1 MGNKKK
7 IILFYVLMFAVLGW
21 FIIAEAVYP
30 SERTKVSSQ
39 KSLTYHETFTWEKA
53 DGSRQKI
60 SVPGKY
66 EVAENETMVI
76 TTKLPEDYVQTSFA
90 IRSSLQDVKFYVD
103 GKLRSEYNTKK
114 TRVFGKNSA
123 SRYVFCPTSE
133 RDAGKILRI
142 ELTTHTKKYSGVVNF
157 VYCGDKGDI
166 WACIFNAYGMET
178 IVAFF
183 LFFVG
188 IVTIIFSIALGIA
201 YRTRLDMEYLGWC
214 ILMGAAWML
223 GESKLRQLWVPNTSV
238 LSVVCFLVILLCPV
252 PVLFYMDSVQKQ
264 RYTRIYRVIE
274 CLAVVDFVVCTLLH
288 ITGIKDFIETLP
300 FSQMLLV
307 VTFITVCIT
316 FGIDIFRKQAREYG
330 LTLIGMVIAML
341 AVVMEVIS
349 IYYVVVVSGIF
360 IGIGMMVLLF
370 ANIVRTMQSVRDM
383 EIQKK
388 RIEKENYDHLTG
400 LPMRS
405 RGEAMMAELIKEFD
419 GCLVFCDMDNL
430 KKINDIYGHKAGD
443 RALGCLGMLLKNVG
457 EPSVACRLGGDEFLL
472 FLPEATKDLAQER
485 VKQLFAQFIEKKDE
499 DVEMHAASLSA
510 GLCMCSRGG
519 NFEEYYN
526 CADKALYYVKQ
537 NGKGSY
543 FFYEQ
548 MKADDISVQRMGKD
562 LEVVA
567 HALQESGSYSGA
579 LDLDYRDFAKI
590 YEYMNS
596 LGARCSHTCY
606 LVMVTVDG
614 FQEQMMYNE
623 EMEEA
628 LECMETSIRQ
638 KIRKVD
644 ICTRYSSMQYLIILF
659 EPQESQIP
667 NVMERIFDQYYKMY
681 NENDYKPRYEYMAML
696 THKKNTSC

>member
-1 MGNKKK
+1 M
-7 IILFYVLMFAVLGW
+7 
-21 FIIAEAVYP
+21 
-30 SERTKVSSQ
+30 
-39 KSLTYHETFTWEKA
+39 
-53 DGSRQKI
+53 D
-60 SVPGKY
+60 
-66 EVAENETMVI
+66 ETMVLV
-76 TTKLPEDYVQTSFA
+76 TRLPDDFTQTSFA
-90 IRSSLQDVKFYVD
+90 IRSSLQDVRFYVD
-103 GKLRSEYNTKK
+103 GELRSEYNTDK
-114 TRVFGKNSA
+114 TRLNGKNSA

-133 RDAGKILRI
+133 KDAGKMLQI
-142 ELTTHTKKYSGVVNF
+142 ELTTHTDNYSGVVNT

-166 WACIFNAYGMET
+166 WASIFHDYGLET
-178 IVAFF
+178 IIAFF
-183 LFFVG
+183 LLFVG
-188 IVTIIFSIALGIA
+188 LVTIIFSVALGIA
-201 YRTRLDMEYLGWC
+201 YHTRFDMEYLGWC

-223 GESKLRQLWVPNTSV
+223 GESKLRQLWISNVSI
-238 LSVVCFLVILLCPV
+238 LSAVCFLVILLCPV
-252 PVLFYMDSVQKQ
+252 PVLIYMDSVQKK
-264 RYTRIYRVIE
+264 RYTRMYHAIGYA
-274 CLAVVDFVVCTLLH
+274 AVADFVVCTLLH
-288 ITGIKDFIETLP
+288 LAGVKDFIETLP
-300 FSQMLLV
+300 VSQGILV
-307 VTFITVCIT
+307 ITFLTVCIT
-316 FGIDIFRKQAREYG
+316 FGIDFFRKRAGEYG
-330 LTLIGMVIAML
+330 LTLIGMLIAMM
-341 AVVMEVIS
+341 AVVVEVVS
-349 IYYVVVVSGIF
+349 TYYVVVLSGIF
-360 IGIGMMVLLF
+360 TGIGMLVLLF
-370 ANIVRTMQSVRDM
+370 ANIVRTVQSVRDM

-405 RGEAMMAELIKEFD
+405 RGEAMIADLIMEQD

-443 RALGCLGMLLKNVG
+443 RALGCLGTLLKDVG

-472 FLPEATKDLAQER
+472 FLPEATKDQAQER
-485 VKQLFAQFIEKKDE
+485 IKQLFAQFIEKKDE

-526 CADKALYYVKQ
+526 SADKALYYVKQ

-548 MKADDISVQRMGKD
+548 MKEDDISVQRMGKD

-567 HALQESGSYSGA
+567 HALKESGSYSGA

-614 FQEQMMYNE
+614 LQEQMMYNE

-628 LECMETSIRQ
+628 LGCMEASIRQ

-667 NVMERIFDQYYKMY
+667 YVMERIFEQYYKMY
-681 NENDYKPRYEYMAML
+681 NENNYKPRYEYMSML
-696 THKKNTSC
+696 THK

>member
-1 MGNKKK
+1 M
-7 IILFYVLMFAVLGW
+7 
-21 FIIAEAVYP
+21 
-30 SERTKVSSQ
+30 
-39 KSLTYHETFTWEKA
+39 
-53 DGSRQKI
+53 
-60 SVPGKY
+60 
-66 EVAENETMVI
+66 
-76 TTKLPEDYVQTSFA
+76 
-90 IRSSLQDVKFYVD
+90 
-103 GKLRSEYNTKK
+103 
-114 TRVFGKNSA
+114 
-123 SRYVFCPTSE
+123 
-133 RDAGKILRI
+133 
-142 ELTTHTKKYSGVVNF
+142 
-157 VYCGDKGDI
+157 
-166 WACIFNAYGMET
+166 
-178 IVAFF
+178 
-183 LFFVG
+183 
-188 IVTIIFSIALGIA
+188 
-201 YRTRLDMEYLGWC
+201 
-214 ILMGAAWML
+214 
-223 GESKLRQLWVPNTSV
+223 
-238 LSVVCFLVILLCPV
+238 
-252 PVLFYMDSVQKQ
+252 
-264 RYTRIYRVIE
+264 
-274 CLAVVDFVVCTLLH
+274 
-288 ITGIKDFIETLP
+288 GIKDFIETLP
-300 FSQMLLV
+300 VSQILLV
-307 VTFITVCIT
+307 VTFITICIT
-316 FGIDIFRKQAREYG
+316 FGMDILRRRVREYG

-341 AVVMEVIS
+341 AVVVEVIS
-349 IYYVVVVSGIF
+349 VYFVVVVSGIF
-360 IGIGMMVLLF
+360 IGAGMLVLLF
-370 ANIVRTMQSVRDM
+370 ANIVRTVQSVRDM

-405 RGEAMMAELIKEFD
+405 RGEAMIADLIMEQD

-443 RALGCLGMLLKNVG
+443 RALGCLGTLLKDVG

-472 FLPEATKDLAQER
+472 FLPEATKDQAQER
-485 VKQLFAQFIEKKDE
+485 IKQLFAQFIEKKDE

-567 HALQESGSYSGA
+567 HALKESGSYSGA

-614 FQEQMMYNE
+614 LQEQMMYNE

-628 LECMETSIRQ
+628 LECMEASIRQ

-667 NVMERIFDQYYKMY
+667 YVMERIFEQYYKMY
-681 NENDYKPRYEYMAML
+681 NENDYKPRYEYMSML
-696 THKKNTSC
+696 THK

>member
-1 MGNKKK
+1 MGNKKEVL
-7 IILFYVLMFAVLGW
+7 LFYLLMIAVIGW
-21 FIIAEAVYP
+21 FVVAETVYP
-30 SERTKVSSQ
+30 SERIKASRPEN
-39 KSLTYHETFTWEKA
+39 LTYRGTFTWEKN
-53 DGSRQKI
+53 DGTSQEI
-60 SVPGKY
+60 TVPGKY
-66 EVAENETMVI
+66 PVGVDETMVLV
-76 TTKLPEDYVQTSFA
+76 TRLPDDFTQTSFA
-90 IRSSLQDVKFYVD
+90 IRSSLQDVRFYVD
-103 GKLRSEYNTKK
+103 GELRSEYNTDK
-114 TRVFGKNSA
+114 TRLNGKNSA

-133 RDAGKILRI
+133 KDAGKMLQI
-142 ELTTHTKKYSGVVNF
+142 ELTTHTDNYSGVVNT

-166 WACIFNAYGMET
+166 WASIFHDYGLET
-178 IVAFF
+178 IIAFF
-183 LFFVG
+183 LLFVG
-188 IVTIIFSIALGIA
+188 LVTIIFSVALGIA
-201 YRTRLDMEYLGWC
+201 YHTRFDMEYLGWC

-223 GESKLRQLWVPNTSV
+223 GESKLRQLWISNVSI
-238 LSVVCFLVILLCPV
+238 LSAVCFLVILLCPV
-252 PVLFYMDSVQKQ
+252 PVLIYMDSVQKK
-264 RYTRIYRVIE
+264 RYTRMYHAIGYA
-274 CLAVVDFVVCTLLH
+274 AVADFVVCTLLH
-288 ITGIKDFIETLP
+288 LAGVKDFIETLP
-300 FSQMLLV
+300 VSQGILV
-307 VTFITVCIT
+307 ITFLTVCIT
-316 FGIDIFRKQAREYG
+316 FGIDFFRKRAGEYG
-330 LTLIGMVIAML
+330 LTLIGMLIAMM
-341 AVVMEVIS
+341 AVVVEVVS
-349 IYYVVVVSGIF
+349 TYYVVVLSGIF
-360 IGIGMMVLLF
+360 TGIGMLVLLF
-370 ANIVRTMQSVRDM
+370 ANIVRTVQSVRDM

-405 RGEAMMAELIKEFD
+405 RGEAMIADLIMEQD

-443 RALGCLGMLLKNVG
+443 RALGCLGTLLKDVG

-472 FLPEATKDLAQER
+472 FLPEATKDQAQER
-485 VKQLFAQFIEKKDE
+485 IKQLFAQFIEKKDE

-526 CADKALYYVKQ
+526 SADKALYYVKQ

-548 MKADDISVQRMGKD
+548 MKEDDISVQRMGKD

-567 HALQESGSYSGA
+567 HALKESGSYSGA

-596 LGARCSHTCY
+596 LGARCRHTCY

-614 FQEQMMYNE
+614 LQEQMMYNE

-628 LECMETSIRQ
+628 LECMEASIRQ

-667 NVMERIFDQYYKMY
+667 YVMERIFEQYYKMY
-681 NENDYKPRYEYMAML
+681 NENNYKPRYEYMSML
-696 THKKNTSC
+696 THK

>member
-1 MGNKKK
+1 MGNKKEVL
-7 IILFYVLMFAVLGW
+7 LFYLLMIAVIGW
-21 FIIAEAVYP
+21 FVVAETVYP
-30 SERTKVSSQ
+30 SERIKASRPEN
-39 KSLTYHETFTWEKA
+39 LTYRGTFTWEKN
-53 DGSRQKI
+53 DGTSQEI
-60 SVPGKY
+60 TVPGKY
-66 EVAENETMVI
+66 PVGVDETMVLV
-76 TTKLPEDYVQTSFA
+76 TRLPDDFTQTSFA
-90 IRSSLQDVKFYVD
+90 IRSSLQDVRFYVD
-103 GKLRSEYNTKK
+103 GELRSEYNTDK
-114 TRVFGKNSA
+114 TRLNGKNSA

-133 RDAGKILRI
+133 KDAGKMLQI
-142 ELTTHTKKYSGVVNF
+142 ELTTHTDNYSGVVNT

-166 WACIFNAYGMET
+166 WASIFHDYGLET
-178 IVAFF
+178 IIAFF
-183 LFFVG
+183 LLFVG
-188 IVTIIFSIALGIA
+188 LVTIIFSVALGIA
-201 YRTRLDMEYLGWC
+201 YHTRFDMEYLGWC

-223 GESKLRQLWVPNTSV
+223 GESKLRQLWISNVSI
-238 LSVVCFLVILLCPV
+238 LSAVCFLVILLCPV
-252 PVLFYMDSVQKQ
+252 PVLIYMDSVQKK
-264 RYTRIYRVIE
+264 RYTRMYHAIGYA
-274 CLAVVDFVVCTLLH
+274 AVADFVVCTLLH
-288 ITGIKDFIETLP
+288 LAGVKDFIETLP
-300 FSQMLLV
+300 VSQGILV
-307 VTFITVCIT
+307 ITFLTVCIT
-316 FGIDIFRKQAREYG
+316 FGIDFFRKRAGEYG
-330 LTLIGMVIAML
+330 LTLIGMLIAMM
-341 AVVMEVIS
+341 AVVVEVVS
-349 IYYVVVVSGIF
+349 TYYVVVLSGIF
-360 IGIGMMVLLF
+360 TGIGMLVLLF
-370 ANIVRTMQSVRDM
+370 ANIVRTVQSVRDM

-405 RGEAMMAELIKEFD
+405 RGEAMIADLIMEQD

-443 RALGCLGMLLKNVG
+443 RALGCLGTLLKNVG

-472 FLPEATKDLAQER
+472 FLPEATKDQAQER
-485 VKQLFAQFIEKKDE
+485 IKQLFAQFIEKKDE
-499 DVEMHAASLSA
+499 DAEMHAASLSA

-526 CADKALYYVKQ
+526 SADKALYYVKQ

-548 MKADDISVQRMGKD
+548 MKEDDISVQRMGKD

-567 HALQESGSYSGA
+567 HALKESGSYSGA

-614 FQEQMMYNE
+614 LQEQMMYNE

-628 LECMETSIRQ
+628 LECMEASIRQ

-667 NVMERIFDQYYKMY
+667 YVMERIFEQYYKMY
-681 NENDYKPRYEYMAML
+681 NENNYKPRYEYMSML
-696 THKKNTSC
+696 THK

>member
-1 MGNKKK
+1 MKKYMGNKKEVL
-7 IILFYVLMFAVLGW
+7 LFYLLMIAVIGW
-21 FIIAEAVYP
+21 FVVAETVYP
-30 SERTKVSSQ
+30 SERIKDSRPEN
-39 KSLTYHETFTWEKA
+39 LAYRGIFTWEKN
-53 DGSRQKI
+53 DGTSQEI
-60 SVPGKY
+60 TVPGKY
-66 EVAENETMVI
+66 PVGVDETMVLV
-76 TTKLPEDYVQTSFA
+76 TRLPDDFTQTSFA
-90 IRSSLQDVKFYVD
+90 IRSSLQDVRFYVD
-103 GKLRSEYNTKK
+103 GELRSEYHTDK
-114 TRVFGKNSA
+114 TRLNGKNSA

-133 RDAGKILRI
+133 KDAGKMLQI
-142 ELTTHTKKYSGVVNF
+142 ELTTHTDNYSGVVNT

-166 WACIFNAYGMET
+166 WASIFRDYGLET
-178 IVAFF
+178 IIAFF
-183 LFFVG
+183 LLFVG
-188 IVTIIFSIALGIA
+188 LVTIIFSVALGIA
-201 YRTRLDMEYLGWC
+201 YHTRFDMEYLGWC

-223 GESKLRQLWVPNTSV
+223 GESKLRQLWIPNVSI
-238 LSVVCFLVILLCPV
+238 LSAVCFLVILLCPV
-252 PVLFYMDSVQKQ
+252 PVLIYMDSVQKK
-264 RYTRIYRVIE
+264 RYTRMYHAIGYA
-274 CLAVVDFVVCTLLH
+274 AVADFVVCTLLH
-288 ITGIKDFIETLP
+288 LAGVKDFIETLP
-300 FSQMLLV
+300 VSQGILV
-307 VTFITVCIT
+307 ITFLTVCIT
-316 FGIDIFRKQAREYG
+316 FGIDFFRKRAGEYG
-330 LTLIGMVIAML
+330 LTLIGMLIAMM
-341 AVVMEVIS
+341 AVVVEVVS
-349 IYYVVVVSGIF
+349 TYYVVVLSGIF
-360 IGIGMMVLLF
+360 TGIGMLVLLF
-370 ANIVRTMQSVRDM
+370 ANIVRTVQSVRDM

-405 RGEAMMAELIKEFD
+405 RGEAMIADLIMEQD

-443 RALGCLGMLLKNVG
+443 RALGCLGTLLKNVG

-472 FLPEATKDLAQER
+472 FLPEATRDQAQER
-485 VKQLFAQFIEKKDE
+485 IKQLFAQFIEKKDE

-510 GLCMCSRGG
+510 GMCMCSRGG

-567 HALQESGSYSGA
+567 HALKESGSYSGA

-614 FQEQMMYNE
+614 LQEQMMYNE

-628 LECMETSIRQ
+628 LECMEASIRQ

-667 NVMERIFDQYYKMY
+667 YVMERIFEQYYKMY
-681 NENDYKPRYEYMAML
+681 NENDYKPRYEYMSML
-696 THKKNTSC
+696 THK